1 LPIPEKIAI
10 LNFHG
15 ECFGLM
21 KWHIPYTAV
30 KGLIKWHLTKWW
42 LMKCQAD
49 EKHGTQ
55 NYATYFSRKT

>member
-1 LPIPEKIAI
+1 
-10 LNFHG
+10 
-15 ECFGLM
+15 M